1 VKNIFSFFLCLFIS
15 CLSSGQTAD
24 ILQKKA
30 DSLYKAKDFRNA
42 AMAFSTALKLIPPSQ
57 HGLVLRTSMLAARSW
72 SLANVRD
79 SAFVLLESVAT
90 SRAFV
95 YNSLVTLVNEKDF
108 IPLQHDNRWQ
118 VLTRNLF
125 DVVTR
130 QTRVPIDTGYTQV
143 EIIYGRKD
151 GMALTMLH
159 LRPKTGLRQR
169 GIILVRS
176 GGWGSNFFMANTEE
190 ALPYLKNGYDVFIV
204 FHGSEPVYSIA
215 DAIEDIQRAIR
226 FIRYNAPTYSI
237 DPGKLGI
244 MGISAGAHLA
254 LSSGLIDSS
263 FVTNSP
269 DPVDRMFPKV
279 QAVVSFYPASDFLNY
294 NGEGQD
300 ASSAEL
306 FKHLSHLLD
315 FRKWNPQRRQF
326 NLVTDSTEWRAMLK
340 KISPVNYVSSN
351 DAPVLIFHGDQDEI
365 VPIRQTELLVKKMQD
380 AKIPVSFIFKKGQG
394 HGWPRSEEE
403 QQMIL
408 DWFGKYL
415 K

>member
-1 VKNIFSFFLCLFIS
+1 MKNIPIFLLCLFFAS
-15 CLSSGQTAD
+15 LSSGQTAE
-24 ILQKKA
+24 LLLKKA
-30 DSLYKAKDFRNA
+30 DSLYKAREYRNA
-42 AMAFSTALKLIPPSQ
+42 AIVFSAASRLIDPAQPWPIM
-57 HGLVLRTSMLAARSW
+57 RTRLSAARSW
-72 SLANVRD
+72 SLGNVAD
-79 SAFVLLESVAT
+79 SAFEVLDSVAI
-90 SRAFV
+90 SKAFV
-95 YNSLVTLVNEKDF
+95 YNSLVTLINDNDF
-108 IPLQHDNRWQ
+108 MPLHRDVRWES
-118 VLTRNLF
+118 LSKKLF
-125 DVVTR
+125 DIVTR
-130 QTRVPIDTGYTQV
+130 QTRLPLDPSYSQQ

-159 LRPKTGLRQR
+159 LKPKVGINQR
-169 GIILVRS
+169 AIILLRS

-190 ALPYLKNGYDVFIV
+190 ALPYLRNGYNVFIV

-226 FIRYNAPTYSI
+226 FIRFNAAAYSV

-244 MGISAGAHLA
+244 VGISAGGHLA
-254 LSSGLIDSS
+254 LASGLIDSS
-263 FVTNSP
+263 FVINSP
-269 DPVDRMFPKV
+269 DPVDRISPKA

-300 ASSAEL
+300 ASTAEL
-306 FKHLSHLLD
+306 FKHLNHVLD
-315 FRKWNPQRRQF
+315 FRKWNAQRRQF

-340 KISPVNYVSSN
+340 KISPVNHVSSN

-394 HGWPRSEEE
+394 HGWPRSDEE

-408 DWFGKYL
+408 DWFAKYL